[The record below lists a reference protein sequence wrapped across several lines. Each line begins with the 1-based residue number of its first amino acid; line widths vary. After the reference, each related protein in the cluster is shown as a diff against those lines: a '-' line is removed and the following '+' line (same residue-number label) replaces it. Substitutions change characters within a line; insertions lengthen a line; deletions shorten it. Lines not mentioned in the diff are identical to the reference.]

1 MTWLDFLLCCELHQ
15 ITKSYQSEIP
25 PNFNHLCNWYDKM
38 MQMPA
43 LAHVGAKLEELLEA
57 DNLKL
62 QKPEI
67 STKDNFEPNI

>member
-1 MTWLDFLLCCELHQ
+1 
-15 ITKSYQSEIP
+15 
-25 PNFNHLCNWYDKM
+25 M

-67 STKDNFEPNI
+67 STKGNTDHNM